1 MLDLFEPSV
10 YREHADVLRAVTL
23 PRGLRKDSFEGE
35 HDCRQG
41 LSLHDRLSELC
52 GRRDNT

>member
-10 YREHADVLRAVTL
+10 YREHVDVLRAVTL
-23 PRGLRKDSFEGE
+23 PRGLRKGSFKGE

-41 LSLHDRLSELC
+41 LSLNDRLSGLC
-52 GRRDNT
+52 DRRDST